1 MRDFDLKAR
10 KLGKL
15 IQEAKAKKQ
24 ITGSQY
30 KELRDDF
37 KFMTEPDEIKIIR
50 RKMRRMKRR
59 K

>member
-37 KFMTEPDEIKIIR
+37 KFMT